1 MKKLNH
7 NPFLKILLGFLL
19 AITIKHANGMESL
32 NKDWSVATIMG
43 SFSNKPSFKYY
54 FEPQLRLIDDSS
66 VFNQLLLLGGVGY
79 QINTDLLLLLG
90 PGWIITNTTQ
100 NNLIHENRL
109 WEQLNW
115 RIKNSLNLNINSR
128 TRLEERKITTTS
140 AVAIRFRERVWLK
153 LPIKNWQGHSFSCFD
168 EIFLNLNNPLW
179 VSPYLVE
186 QNRAFIGIAT
196 QLSKSTIM
204 DVGYLNQYIHSFKNE
219 LNNVLLLSFTV
230 TL

>member
-1 MKKLNH
+1 
-7 NPFLKILLGFLL
+7 
-19 AITIKHANGMESL
+19 MESL

-54 FEPQLRLIDDSS
+54 FEPQLRLIDNSS
-66 VFNQLLLLGGVGY
+66 VFDQLLLLGGVGY

-90 PGWIITNTTQ
+90 PGSIITNTSQ
-100 NNLIHENRL
+100 NKLLHENRL

-115 RIKNSLNLNINSR
+115 RIKNSPDLNINSR

-140 AVAIRFRERVWLK
+140 AVAVRFRERVWIK
-153 LPIKNWQGHSFSCFD
+153 VPIKNWNGYSFSCFN
-168 EIFLNLNNPLW
+168 EIFLNLNHPLW

-204 DVGYLNQYIHSFKNE
+204 DVGYLNQYIHSVKNE